1 MNGEQAG
8 DGENTGGQN
17 PFAAED
23 DEDSDG
29 EGDFTIG
36 DAEGDD
42 DGKGKPHT
50 TGTSASQG
58 QESPLEGESG
68 KNVGIPS
75 SRSGIAFPL
84 ASASVL
90 GRGKAAFPSLWPFGG
105 SLKASNSAGR
115 WEAEM
120 EDTGRS
126 HFRGWSAN
134 DEQSSD
140 EDSDGEYGGAAFGGS
155 DRPRRPKRRLS
166 STTEAKRR
174 TSLEDDDE
182 DEVVHVG
189 MVEVPE
195 KSAEEKVVGDD
206 EELVEI
212 QHAEMPGIGGGQQ

>member
-1 MNGEQAG
+1 MNKEQANAGEQTK
-8 DGENTGGQN
+8 DQN
-17 PFAAED
+17 PFAAAED
-23 DEDSDG
+23 DDSDREG
-29 EGDFTIG
+29 EFTIG
-36 DAEGDD
+36 DAEGED
-42 DGKGKPHT
+42 DGKGKAHA
-50 TGTSASQG
+50 GTSSSQG
-58 QESPLEGESG
+58 QESLLGGKSG

-75 SRSGIAFPL
+75 GHSSITSPP

-90 GRGKAAFPSLWPFGG
+90 GRGRAAFPSLWPFGG
-105 SLKASNSAGR
+105 SSKASNSGER

-120 EDTGRS
+120 EDTGKG
-126 HFRGWSAN
+126 HFRRWSAN

-140 EDSDGEYGGAAFGGS
+140 EDSDGEYGGATFGD

-189 MVEVPE
+189 MAEVPD

-212 QHAEMPGIGGGQQ
+212 QHTEMPGVTGGQQ